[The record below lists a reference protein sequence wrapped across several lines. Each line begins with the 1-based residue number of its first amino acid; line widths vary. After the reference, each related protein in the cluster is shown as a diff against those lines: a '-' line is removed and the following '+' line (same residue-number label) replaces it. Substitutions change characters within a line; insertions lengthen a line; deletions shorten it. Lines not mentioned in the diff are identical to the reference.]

1 MDNEKLEFLL
11 SQVENVQ
18 KNGEVYSGRCPL
30 HEDNDNS
37 FFFRGFP
44 NGNVFGHCRKGCS
57 NQTIM
62 AALMAKAAENN
73 TENNFLALQDNES
86 SSLPVLSEKS
96 LYGLA
101 GEIVRM
107 IEPYTETDN
116 SALLVQLLAGFG
128 CLIGRTAYFQMN
140 DDYHFTKLFAVFVS
154 PSNNDRKVSSFRQIK
169 HLLTKVDHT
178 FAYCLQKGLYGGE
191 ELIYQ
196 VRDRKV
202 KRVAIQNMKDFVCYL
217 DEIIEE
223 EVEDK
228 RAFIV
233 EPEFA
238 RVLRLAQRDKNTLS
252 SVILQAW
259 GSDCLQIMRKNPV
272 KASNAHISI
281 IGHTTKDELLKTFN
295 EAKTD
300 QTFTDCFLW
309 IVVRRSKLQLVNRDL
324 SDSDRNRLVEKLSK
338 AVKFARDVKQLKRD
352 AIAQN
357 KWIKVCQKLS
367 REQPGLFSL
376 ITSKAEFQVMRL
388 AYLYALL
395 DCSETIRIE
404 HLEAALS
411 LWQYCEDSARYIFGE
426 QTGNKIA
433 DSVYVALLNAE
444 DGLTKTNIR
453 DLFHRN
459 QKASQINI
467 ALSLLQELG
476 RIEVEKKETAGR
488 PIEIYR
494 ANHSNVNNKD
504 NPNFNEN

>member
-1 MDNEKLEFLL
+1 LL
-11 SQVENVQ
+11 SRVENIQ
-18 KNGEVYSGRCPL
+18 KNGEVYSGRCPI

-44 NGNVFGHCRKGCS
+44 NGNVFGKCRKGCS
-57 NQTIM
+57 NQSIM
-62 AALMAKAAENN
+62 EVLRAKDAEHNS
-73 TENNFLALQDNES
+73 ENNFVALQDNES
-86 SSLPVLSEKS
+86 NSLPVLSEKS

-101 GEIVRM
+101 GEIVRT
-107 IEPYTETDN
+107 IEPYTEADN

-128 CLIGRTAYFQMN
+128 SLIGKTAYFRMN

-154 PSNNDRKVSSFRQIK
+154 SSNNDRNSCSFRQIK
-169 HLLTKVDHT
+169 YLLTGVDHR
-178 FAYCLQKGLYGGE
+178 FAYCLQKGLSGGE

-202 KRVAIQNMKDFVCYL
+202 KRVAIQHMKDFVCYL
-217 DEIIEE
+217 DEVIEE

-238 RVLRLAQRDKNTLS
+238 RVLRIAQCGKNTLS
-252 SVILQAW
+252 SVIPQAW

-281 IGHTTKDELLKTFN
+281 IGHTTKDELLKILN

-300 QTFTDCFLW
+300 NTFADCFLW
-309 IVVRRSKLQLVNRDL
+309 VVVCRSKLVLRSRDL
-324 SDSDRNRLVEKLSK
+324 PDSDRNRLVEKLNK
-338 AVKFARDVKQLKRD
+338 AVNFARSVKELKRD
-352 AIAQN
+352 AIAQK
-357 KWIKVCQKLS
+357 KWIEVYQNLS
-367 REQPGLFSL
+367 REQPGLFGL

-388 AYLYALL
+388 ACLYALL

-411 LWQYCEDSARYIFGE
+411 LWQYCEDSARYIFGD

-433 DSVYVALLNAE
+433 DSIYAALLSAE

-459 QKASQINI
+459 QKASQINK
-467 ALSLLQELG
+467 ALNLLQELG

-488 PIEIYR
+488 PIEIYQ
-494 ANHSNVNNKD
+494 AIHSNINNKD
-504 NPNFNEN
+504 N

>member
-11 SQVENVQ
+11 SRVENVQ
-18 KNGEVYSGRCPL
+18 KNGEVYSGRCPI
-30 HEDNDNS
+30 HGEDDNS

-44 NGNVFGHCRKGCS
+44 NGNVFGKCRKGCS
-57 NQTIM
+57 NKSIM
-62 AALMAKAAENN
+62 ETLMAKDAEHNASS
-73 TENNFLALQDNES
+73 NFVVLQSNES
-86 SSLPVLSEKS
+86 SLLPVLSEKP

-101 GEIVRM
+101 GEIVRT

-128 CLIGRTAYFQMN
+128 CLIGRTAYFQVN

-154 PSNNDRKVSSFRQIK
+154 SSNNDRKGSSFGQIK
-169 HLLTKVDHT
+169 YLLTKVDHT
-178 FAYCLQKGLYGGE
+178 FAYCLQKGLSGGE

-196 VRDRKV
+196 VRDHKV

-223 EVEDK
+223 GVEDK

-252 SVILQAW
+252 SVIPQAW
-259 GSDCLQIMRKNPV
+259 DSDCLQIMRKNPV
-272 KASNAHISI
+272 KSSNAHISI
-281 IGHTTKDELLKTFN
+281 IGHSNKDELLKILN
-295 EAKTD
+295 EVKTD
-300 QTFTDCFLW
+300 NLFANCFLW
-309 IVVRRSKLQLVNRDL
+309 VIVRRSKLQLVNQDL
-324 SDSDRNRLVEKLSK
+324 PDFDRNRLVEKLSK
-338 AVKFARDVKQLKRD
+338 ALKFARDVKELKRD

-367 REQPGLFSL
+367 REQPELFGL

-388 AYLYALL
+388 ACLYALL

-411 LWQYCEDSARYIFGE
+411 LWQYCEESARYIFGE
-426 QTGNKIA
+426 QTGNRIA
-433 DSVYVALLNAE
+433 DSIYAALLNAE

-459 QKASQINI
+459 QKANQINS
-467 ALSLLQELG
+467 ALSLLKELG

-494 ANHSNVNNKD
+494 ANHSNINNKD
-504 NPNFNEN
+504 N